1 MPRLLLLWGTLLR
14 FSSTPEGTLSLA
26 CCPMQ
31 DERVTQR
38 LKSSR
43 EDVERME
50 ILSGISNCHSFNSGL
65 SVVTKGCLT
74 TEPSAFV
81 SFHSY
86 SRTPLRLE
94 LLVTMYQL
102 TVQSSRRR

>member
-1 MPRLLLLWGTLLR
+1 MPRLLLLWETPLR
-14 FSSTPEGTLSLA
+14 LSSTPEGTFASD

-31 DERVTQR
+31 DERVTRR
-38 LKSSR
+38 LKSSP
-43 EDVERME
+43 EGVGRME
-50 ILSGISNCHSFNSGL
+50 ILSGISNRHSFNSGL

-102 TVQSSRRR
+102 AVQSSRRR